1 MASVYVLVDRS
12 GSMSM
17 KWDDTTES
25 INAFIAGLSEGTYMH
40 VAVFDSESYDLVG
53 ECLSEDW
60 DYLAW
65 LKYKPRAM
73 TPLYD
78 SCWKI
83 MKQAELDN
91 DERTTL
97 VIVTDGFENGSVE
110 MSLLDIKQKLA
121 EWKGRGWET
130 VFIGADFE
138 HVNTISTSLGLD
150 QSKAFNI
157 SAGQYDAAFRGLTA
171 SVTNYALTGA
181 SIDVSDILQGK

>member
-1 MASVYVLVDRS
+1 MSSVYVLVDRS
-12 GSMSM
+12 GSMCD
-17 KWDDTTES
+17 KWNETTES
-25 INAFIAGLSEGTYMH
+25 INSVIAGLEEGTAMH
-40 VAVFDSESYDLVG
+40 VVVFDSESYDLVG

-78 SCWKI
+78 SCFKI
-83 MKQAELDN
+83 MNQAEQDN

-97 VIVTDGFENGSVE
+97 VIVTDGFENGSKE
-110 MSLLDIKQKLA
+110 ISRSTIKEKLDN
-121 EWKGRGWET
+121 WKARGWET

-138 HVNTISTSLGLD
+138 MVGDVSKSIGLD
-150 QSKAFNI
+150 SNKTLNI
-157 SAGQYDAAFRGLTA
+157 SAGNYDAAFRGLTA